1 MDTIGTNAADKELT
15 TRLPGARSAL
25 TLLLAIA
32 LGIGKWTGLAETQLI
47 TGALMLV
54 PSIWLAT
61 VALSGLA
68 RDVAVMSRRQR
79 IVHGLLLL
87 GAILATML
95 AGWLLVSLLTSDSG

>member
-1 MDTIGTNAADKELT
+1 MT
-15 TRLPGARSAL
+15 ARPQFGIRGLFAL

-47 TGALMLV
+47 TGALMLL

-87 GAILATML
+87 GAVLATML